1 MPWSRATDFRLASPS
16 EMRALDT
23 FLARLRE
30 HQLAPLVA
38 LLVAA
43 LALLGFLKLG
53 SEMAECETQ
62 AFDLALLYALR
73 RPGDPHDP
81 IGPRWLERAT
91 EDLTSLGSVAVLSL
105 VIGAAVGYLAISRKR
120 RDAVALIFATSGGL
134 LLSNGLKRIYDRPR
148 PDLIPDAV
156 AHLNASFPSG
166 HAMLSAVTYFT
177 LATLLARAQKDPR
190 VTAYLY
196 TVAFATTLLIGT
208 TRVYLGLHWP
218 SDVAAGWCVGAAW
231 AILCR
236 LVVDQVMGRRS

>member
-1 MPWSRATDFRLASPS
+1 
-16 EMRALDT
+16 MRALDT
-23 FLARLRE
+23 FVVRLRE
-30 HQLAPLVA
+30 HQLAPLAA
-38 LLVAA
+38 LFVAA

-53 SEMAECETQ
+53 SEMVEGETQ
-62 AFDLALLYALR
+62 AFDLAFLYALR

-81 IGPRWLERAT
+81 IGPGWLERAA
-91 EDLTSLGSVAVLSL
+91 EDLTSLGSVAVLAL
-105 VIGAAVGYLAISRKR
+105 VIAAAVGHLAITRKG
-120 RDAVALIFATSGGL
+120 RDAVTLLCATSGGL

-148 PDLIPDAV
+148 PDLVPDAV

-196 TVAFATTLLIGT
+196 TLAFAATLLIGA

-218 SDVAAGWCVGAAW
+218 SDVAAGWCIGAAW

-236 LVVDQVMGRRS
+236 LVVDQVTPKQSAGRTIGPE